1 MQLSLNFVIFC
12 LIMAFTPGPN
22 NIMIM
27 ASGLNHG
34 VRASLPHLA
43 GIVIGVPA
51 MFIAIG
57 LGMRELFERYPQL
70 HLTIKIIGV
79 LYIVYL
85 AWRIARASA
94 VESKQGLAAPL
105 TFFQS
110 MLFQWVNP
118 KAWLIS
124 GTTIAA
130 FTVVGAE
137 LLGQILLIALV
148 FLLTAFLGSSTWLLF
163 GLSLQRLL
171 KKRLYRHIFNVTMAI
186 LLLASVLPIA
196 FQTLIFPQ

>member
-1 MQLSLNFVIFC
+1 
-12 LIMAFTPGPN
+12 
-22 NIMIM
+22 MIM
-27 ASGLNHG
+27 TSGLNHG

-43 GIVIGVPA
+43 GIAIGVPA

-85 AWRIARASA
+85 AWRIARASV
-94 VESKQGLAAPL
+94 VESKQGFATPF

-110 MLFQWVNP
+110 MLFQWLNP

-124 GTTIAA
+124 GTAIAA
-130 FTVVGAE
+130 FTVVGGE

-171 KKRLYRHIFNVTMAI
+171 KKRLYRHIFNITMAI
-186 LLLASVLPIA
+186 LLLVSVLPVT